1 MRILVVEDD
10 ELLGD
15 GIRTVL
21 SQSCG
26 EADWVT
32 DGHVAERVLRS
43 VSYDVV
49 VLDLNLPGKSGFEI
63 LDQLSHEGIQTP
75 VLVLTARERIPDRIR
90 ALDSGADDYVV
101 KPCDLDELCARIR
114 ALFRR
119 GQGMADPVL
128 VYGDLTLNPAAH
140 SVELGGEPL
149 QLSGREFVVLQ
160 ALLENVGRVLSRQR
174 LEEILYGWDNEVG
187 SNTVEVHIH
196 HLRSKLGFNPI
207 RTIRGVGYIIEKAAE

>member
-1 MRILVVEDD
+1 MYIFLDIL
-10 ELLGD
+10 
-15 GIRTVL
+15 L
-21 SQSCG
+21 SQYRLAG
-26 EADWVT
+26 RDPADKRNT
-32 DGHVAERVLRS
+32 FAPPFALDIFLRQPQRAVALQIGQIP
-43 VSYDVV
+43 
-49 VLDLNLPGKSGFEI
+49 LGFEV
-63 LDQLSHEGIQTP
+63 LEQLRQNGIQTP
-75 VLVLTARERIPDRIR
+75 VLVLTARERVPDRIR

-140 SVELGGEPL
+140 SAEIGGEPL
-149 QLSGREFVVLQ
+149 QLSSREFVVLQ

-174 LEEILYGWDNEVG
+174 LEDILYGWDNDVG

-207 RTIRGVGYIIEKAAE
+207 RTIRGVGYIIEKTTK

>member
-1 MRILVVEDD
+1 MRILLVEDD

-15 GIRTVL
+15 GIRNVL

-26 EADWVT
+26 GVDWVT
-32 DGHVAERVLRS
+32 DGHSAERLLRS
-43 VSYDVV
+43 DSFDVV
-49 VLDLNLPGKSGFEI
+49 VLDLNLPGKSGFEV
-63 LDQLSHEGIQTP
+63 LEQLRQDGVQTP
-75 VLVLTARERIPDRIR
+75 VLVLTARERVPDRIR
-90 ALDSGADDYVV
+90 ALDGGADDYVI

-114 ALFRR
+114 ALCRR
-119 GQGMADPVL
+119 GQGLADPVL

-140 SVELGGEPL
+140 SVELGGKPL
-149 QLSGREFVVLQ
+149 QLSSREFVVLQ

-174 LEEILYGWDNEVG
+174 LEDILYGWDNEVG

-207 RTIRGVGYIIEKAAE
+207 RTIRGVGYIIEKTTK

>member
-1 MRILVVEDD
+1 VRILLVEDD

-21 SQSCG
+21 AQSCG
-26 EADWVT
+26 EANWVT
-32 DGHVAERVLRS
+32 DGVAAEAALRKD
-43 VSYDVV
+43 SYDVV
-49 VLDLNLPGKSGFEI
+49 VLDLNLPGKSGFDI
-63 LDQLSHEGIQTP
+63 LEQLRIEGNQIP

-114 ALFRR
+114 ALYRR

-128 VYGDLTLNPAAH
+128 VHGDLTLNPAAH
-140 SVELGGEPL
+140 SVAREGKPI
-149 QLSGREFVVLQ
+149 QLSGREFVVLK
-160 ALLENVGRVLSRQR
+160 ALLENVGRVMSRQR
-174 LEEILYGWDNEVG
+174 LEDILYGWDNEVG

-196 HLRSKLGFNPI
+196 HLRSKLGVNPI
-207 RTIRGVGYIIEKAAE
+207 RTIRGVGYIIEKPTK